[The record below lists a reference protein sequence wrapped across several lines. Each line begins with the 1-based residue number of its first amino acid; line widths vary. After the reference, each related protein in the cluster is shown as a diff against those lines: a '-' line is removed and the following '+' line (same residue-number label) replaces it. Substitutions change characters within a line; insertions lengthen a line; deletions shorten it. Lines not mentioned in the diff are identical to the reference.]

1 MSSQHSL
8 YFHGERGASLSL
20 TMQVSEFRNQD
31 QEGISH
37 ALTATCFNVTEML
50 RFEYQVIF
58 KVSPA
63 CCILTTL
70 SAMPTL
76 EERSSLQ
83 PVAHQTASLL
93 AVQVKRVS

>member
-20 TMQVSEFRNQD
+20 TMQMSEFRNQD

-50 RFEYQVIF
+50 RFEYQAIF

-70 SAMPTL
+70 YL
-76 EERSSLQ
+76 QSLPWKRGAACNQ
-83 PVAHQTASLL
+83 QHTRQQTY
-93 AVQVKRVS
+93 